1 MINLHDFKS
10 AYYKRKWRNWYTR
23 TFEGRVPKGLR
34 VRVPPCAP
42 VFIGVG
48 WFGSTRFVVIA
59 AVHFK
64 KSVTFR
70 FFMFEVLLV
79 PIWLFSFNYRWFQKS
94 EIYNNCLRSIYQQP
108 RDTMPLLVTVSL
120 YY

>member
-42 VFIGVG
+42 VFIGGG
-48 WFGSTRFVVIA
+48 WFFWFYGSTRFVVIA
-59 AVHFK
+59 GSSGSSYLTADGFK
-64 KSVTFR
+64 NL
-70 FFMFEVLLV
+70 E
-79 PIWLFSFNYRWFQKS
+79 
-94 EIYNNCLRSIYQQP
+94 
-108 RDTMPLLVTVSL
+108 
-120 YY
+120 